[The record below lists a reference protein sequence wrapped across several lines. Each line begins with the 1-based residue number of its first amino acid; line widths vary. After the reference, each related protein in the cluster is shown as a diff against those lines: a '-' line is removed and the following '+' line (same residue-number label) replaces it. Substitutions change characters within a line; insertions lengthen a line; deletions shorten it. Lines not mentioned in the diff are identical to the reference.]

1 MSSRFNRAVC
11 ATAVLI
17 AALGLAGCGR
27 KGPPEPPPGAP
38 TVKVTR
44 PDGTVEEKPAKPDRP
59 FVLDRLLN

>member
-1 MSSRFNRAVC
+1 MSSPSPRAAC
-11 ATAVLI
+11 ALAVL
-17 AALGLAGCGR
+17 AFALAVGGCGR
-27 KGPPEPPPGAP
+27 KGAPEPPPGAP